1 MFNQSVNIVEFS
13 QLYNILKEIDDL
25 FKFNIKNYNS
35 YNELI
40 TELES
45 SRQEQLN
52 SITIVKKKMINYCPI
67 VW

>member
-25 FKFNIKNYNS
+25 FKFNINNYNT

-45 SRQEQLN
+45 NSQDQLN
-52 SITIVKKKMINYCPI
+52 SIIME
-67 VW
+67 